1 MYGGNLYMKNWK
13 PKIIL
18 IGMLLS
24 FVAACFNIMSGLY
37 IAVLTNTFCNY
48 VVISRQRSKTIKITK
63 KKERAMTV
71 DEYREREMEAY
82 PHRKYPT
89 LNT

>member
-1 MYGGNLYMKNWK
+1 MKNWK

-24 FVAACFNIMSGLY
+24 FVVACFNVMSGLY

-48 VVISRQRSKTIKITK
+48 VVISRQRAKTVKITK

-82 PHRKYPT
+82 PHREYPRLKT
-89 LNT
+89 

>member
-1 MYGGNLYMKNWK
+1 MHGGNLYMKNWK

-18 IGMLLS
+18 VGMVLS

-48 VVISRQRSKTIKITK
+48 VVISRQKSVITKVVK
-63 KKERAMTV
+63 KKERTLGV
-71 DEYREREMEAY
+71 EEFKQREKSAY
-82 PHRKYPT
+82 PHRNYPT
-89 LNT
+89 FDA

>member
-1 MYGGNLYMKNWK
+1 LYGGNLYMKNWK

-48 VVISRQRSKTIKITK
+48 VVISRQRSKTVKITK

-82 PHRKYPT
+82 PHREYPRLKT
-89 LNT
+89 

>member
-1 MYGGNLYMKNWK
+1 MKNWK

-24 FVAACFNIMSGLY
+24 FVAACFNVMSGLY

-48 VVISRQRSKTIKITK
+48 VVISRQKAKTVVVK
-63 KKERAMTV
+63 KKKAMTV
-71 DEYREREMEAY
+71 DEFREREINANPHRAY
-82 PHRKYPT
+82 PSLKT
-89 LNT
+89 

>member
-1 MYGGNLYMKNWK
+1 MYGSNLYMKNWK

-48 VVISRQRSKTIKITK
+48 VVISRQRSKTINITK

-71 DEYREREMEAY
+71 DEYREREMDAY
-82 PHRKYPT
+82 PHRKYPN